1 LTPAEEQKSF
11 RLADDQLVIELV
23 AAEPDVVSPV
33 AICWDADG
41 RLYVAEMIDYPTGPT
56 TGRVRLLEDP
66 DQRGRYRK
74 STVFAARLPFPNG
87 VLAYRGGVL
96 VTAAPDLWFMK
107 DTDGDGKADEK
118 RVLLTGFREG
128 NQQLR
133 VNGLTWGMDNWI
145 YGANGRSDGDVRRP
159 SDPSDKAVSITR
171 RDFRFDPA
179 RGKVEAVA
187 GFSQFGL
194 ARDDWGRRFPSW
206 NTAPFRHVVLEERYL
221 DRNPYLAAATSVAA
235 IADPADPSRLYA
247 ISPPPTTFNREPVQ
261 FFNASCGNTVY
272 RGELLGER
280 YRGNAF
286 VCEPLTNL
294 VHRRALEPS
303 GVTFV
308 ARRTDPGREFL
319 ASTDP
324 WCHPVNLATG
334 PDGALY
340 VVDFYRQW
348 VEHPQFV
355 PEAMRKEIDWRKGSQ
370 YGRIW
375 RIRRRDAKP
384 AAPVRLASAGVA
396 ELVRT
401 LADGNGWRRDTAQRL
416 LVERQD
422 QAAIPLLK
430 AVVTRPPSP
439 LAQVHALWT
448 LEGLGALDGE
458 TLLRAFESEQ
468 ADVRIQ
474 AVRLTEGR
482 LARSAELARV
492 VRTLAN
498 DDDVR
503 VRFQVALALGE
514 LQGRAPLE
522 ALARIARRDAEDEWV
537 RLAMLSG
544 LKDTALPFLQLLL
557 AGDEPGVPTTLL
569 SACAALVGVRNQDA
583 ELAMSFEII
592 AREKDTIGR
601 LALVTGLADGL
612 ARTGRPLH
620 VLRSR
625 PSEQLAKKVKVLD
638 GVLESARALAASA
651 KLSPAQR
658 VLALQ
663 VLVRVEPARIGPRAL
678 AFLDAKQPAA
688 VQSAAARAL
697 GHSEDVGAVG
707 RALDRWNQLTLAT
720 RRDLVAAL
728 LRTPKLAATLL
739 DAIEQEKLSV
749 TDIDPASREV
759 LRRLP
764 GLELQNRVKKLLASV
779 QPTDRRAVLARY
791 QEALKRPGDA
801 QGGAHVFVRH
811 CLSCHQL
818 QNQGHRVGPDLSG
831 IGSRPAPALLEDI
844 LDPNKEVAPDFV
856 QFLLVTRNGQTLTGL
871 LASETATAVLLRRA
885 EGVEDTVLRSQI
897 QELRSSGQ
905 SLMPEGFEQ
914 AISVAEMADLLAF
927 LRKPTPLPRS
937 K

>member
-1 LTPAEEQKSF
+1 
-11 RLADDQLVIELV
+11 
-23 AAEPDVVSPV
+23 
-33 AICWDADG
+33 
-41 RLYVAEMIDYPTGPT
+41 M
-56 TGRVRLLEDP
+56 
-66 DQRGRYRK
+66 
-74 STVFAARLPFPNG
+74 
-87 VLAYRGGVL
+87 
-96 VTAAPDLWFMK
+96 
-107 DTDGDGKADEK
+107 
-118 RVLLTGFREG
+118 
-128 NQQLR
+128 
-133 VNGLTWGMDNWI
+133 
-145 YGANGRSDGDVRRP
+145 RRP
-159 SDPSDKAVSITR
+159 SDPPDKAVAITR

-179 RGKVEAVA
+179 RGKVETVA

-194 ARDDWGRRFPSW
+194 ARDDWGRRFLSW

-221 DRNPYLAAATSVAA
+221 GRNPYLAAAASVAA

-294 VHRRALEPS
+294 VHRRALEPA

-308 ARRTDPGREFL
+308 ARRTDPAKEFL

-334 PDGALY
+334 PDGAFYL
-340 VVDFYRQW
+340 VDFYRQW

-355 PEAMRKEIDWRKGSQ
+355 PEAMRKAIDWRKGSRH
-370 YGRIW
+370 GRIW

-384 AAPVRLASAGVA
+384 AAPVRLANAGAA
-396 ELVRT
+396 ELVRA
-401 LADGNGWRRDTAQRL
+401 LGDGNGWRRDTAQRL

-422 QAAIPLLK
+422 RSAVPLLK
-430 AVVTRPPSP
+430 AVVARPRSA

-448 LEGLGALDGE
+448 LEGLGALDDE
-458 TLLRAFESEQ
+458 TLLRAFKTEQ

-474 AVRLTEGR
+474 AVRLTEGK

-492 VRTLAN
+492 VRTSAN
-498 DDDVR
+498 DDGVR
-503 VRFQVALALGE
+503 VRFQAALALGD

-522 ALARIARRDAEDEWV
+522 ALARIARRDAGDEWV
-537 RLAMLSG
+537 RLAVLSG

-557 AGDEPGVPTTLL
+557 AGDAPGASSTLL
-569 SACAALVGVRNQDA
+569 SACAALVGARNQDA
-583 ELAMSFEII
+583 ELATSFEMI
-592 AREKDTIGR
+592 AREKNTLRR
-601 LALVTGLADGL
+601 LALVSGLADGL
-612 ARTGRPLH
+612 ARTGRPLYA
-620 VLRSR
+620 LRSR
-625 PSEQLAKKVKVLD
+625 PPEQLAEKVKVLD
-638 GVLESARALAASA
+638 TVLESARALAARA
-651 KLSPAQR
+651 EASPAQR

-663 VLVRVEPARIGPRAL
+663 VLVRAEPARVGPQAL
-678 AFLDAKQPAA
+678 ALLDAEQPAA

-697 GHSEDVGAVG
+697 GHSEDAGAVVQ
-707 RALDRWNQLTLAT
+707 ALERWNQLTLAT
-720 RRDLVAAL
+720 RRDLVIAL

-739 DAIEQEKLSV
+739 DAIEKEKLSV
-749 TDIDPASREV
+749 TDIEPASREA
-759 LRRLP
+759 LRQLP
-764 GLELQNRVKKLLASV
+764 DVDLRNRVKRLLASV

-801 QGGAHVFVRH
+801 ERGALVFARH
-811 CLSCHQL
+811 CLACHQL

-871 LASETATAVLLRRA
+871 LASETATTVLLRRA
-885 EGVEDTVLRSQI
+885 DGAEDTVLRSQI
-897 QELRSSGQ
+897 QELRSSGK
-905 SLMPEGFEQ
+905 SLMPEGFEH

-927 LRKPTPLPRS
+927 LRKPTQLPRS
-937 K
+937 KRAP